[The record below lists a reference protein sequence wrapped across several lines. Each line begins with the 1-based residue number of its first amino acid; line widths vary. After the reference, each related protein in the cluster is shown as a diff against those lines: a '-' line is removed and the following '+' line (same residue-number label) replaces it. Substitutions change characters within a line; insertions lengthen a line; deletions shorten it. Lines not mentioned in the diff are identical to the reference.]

1 MHEWECSIRIICGTI
16 ALCFIAYHIIKCCM
30 HCSKNEH
37 EKEMKQLDYDL
48 RLSWEK
54 EIYELRKNDADKST
68 NDKIT
73 KLNEEIETIKSKQ
86 QNVDTYKQYL
96 SLLLLK
102 DGKKVEDINNNIDEI
117 KKIYEFIKDK
127 VQ

>member
-1 MHEWECSIRIICGTI
+1 MQ
-16 ALCFIAYHIIKCCM
+16 
-30 HCSKNEH
+30 CSKNKH
-37 EKEMKQLDYDL
+37 ERKMKQLDYDL

>member
-1 MHEWECSIRIICGTI
+1 MQ
-16 ALCFIAYHIIKCCM
+16 
-30 HCSKNEH
+30 CSKNEH